1 MGEMRQQQITV
12 SLVTNADFTGDRHVA
27 DMNLW
32 NLYKIIKEGLDKG
45 NVQYMN
51 LTVTEG
57 NLTENC
63 LRKTMQNIYR

>member
-12 SLVTNADFTGDRHVA
+12 SLVTSADFVSDKHETDVN
-27 DMNLW
+27 MW

-51 LTVTEG
+51 LTVNG
-57 NLTENC
+57 
-63 LRKTMQNIYR
+63 RKPYGELFKEEIKKS

>member
-12 SLVTNADFTGDRHVA
+12 SLVASADFVGGKHETDVN
-27 DMNLW
+27 MW

-51 LTVTEG
+51 LTVNG
-57 NLTENC
+57 
-63 LRKTMQNIYR
+63 RKPYGELFKEEIKK

>member
-45 NVQYMN
+45 NVQYTN
-51 LTVTEG
+51 LTVNGRKPYGE
-57 NLTENC
+57 LFKENNAKY
-63 LRKTMQNIYR
+63 L

>member
-12 SLVTNADFTGDRHVA
+12 SLVTSADFVSDKHETDVN
-27 DMNLW
+27 MW

-51 LTVTEG
+51 LTVNGRRTYGELF
-57 NLTENC
+57 NEEI
-63 LRKTMQNIYR
+63 KHQ

>member
-12 SLVTNADFTGDRHVA
+12 SLVTSADFVSDKHETDVN
-27 DMNLW
+27 MW

-51 LTVTEG
+51 LTVNGRKPYGELFKEG
-57 NLTENC
+57 I
-63 LRKTMQNIYR
+63 KKS

>member
-12 SLVTNADFTGDRHVA
+12 SLVTSADFVSDKHETDVN
-27 DMNLW
+27 MW

-51 LTVTEG
+51 LTVNG
-57 NLTENC
+57 
-63 LRKTMQNIYR
+63 RKSYGELFNEEIKKS

>member
-12 SLVTNADFTGDRHVA
+12 SLVTNADFVGDKHETDVN
-27 DMNLW
+27 MW

-51 LTVTEG
+51 LTVNG
-57 NLTENC
+57 
-63 LRKTMQNIYR
+63 RKPYGELFKEEIKKS